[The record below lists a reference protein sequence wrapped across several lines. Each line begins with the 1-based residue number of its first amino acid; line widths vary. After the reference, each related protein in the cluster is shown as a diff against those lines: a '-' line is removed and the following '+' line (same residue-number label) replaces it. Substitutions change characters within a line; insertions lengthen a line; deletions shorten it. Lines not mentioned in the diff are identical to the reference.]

1 MMRVRFHKL
10 DHRVMIEDLNPPL
23 SRSNLGL
30 RAIAG
35 KGRIGVTLPSQ

>member
-1 MMRVRFHKL
+1 MMTMRSHKL
-10 DHRVMIEDLNPPL
+10 DYKVKFGDLNLPL

-35 KGRIGVTLPSQ
+35 KDRMRVTLPSQ